1 MMANIAIIF
10 LLLFSN
16 ARLYLEKSILVY
28 LLSGVKQSS
37 RRENMKAVLAF
48 LMLCLISGCATVGGL
63 QPGSGGSTFEVRG
76 KSYEEIWKASVRA
89 MSSNLTIVES
99 DKASGSIK
107 SEARAGMATWGEV
120 VGLFIRPTTASAE
133 TYTVEV
139 VSKKRMQT
147 QITGQNWEPSVIANI
162 KAELGI

>member
-1 MMANIAIIF
+1 MKAILS
-10 LLLFSN
+10 LLL
-16 ARLYLEKSILVY
+16 
-28 LLSGVKQSS
+28 LS
-37 RRENMKAVLAF
+37 
-48 LMLCLISGCATVGGL
+48 LICACATIGSL

-120 VGLFIRPTTASAE
+120 VGLFIRPTTATAD

-139 VSKKRMQT
+139 LSKKRVQT

-162 KAELGI
+162 KAELGIDRTGR